1 MKQRFILLFLF
12 LMAVLI
18 LAGCQP
24 QAQGSQLTA
33 SLSELSGLVEL
44 KQAGQDAF
52 AQASADTVLAVNG
65 QVQTGDDGRVRL
77 DLSTGTIV
85 RVAPSSFFTLTAN
98 DPVEGGL
105 LTKIKLE
112 AGKIFVILNG
122 GQADVETP
130 SGVAS
135 VRGSY
140 MKVEVDPITKV
151 IKITCLEGQCSAS
164 NPAGSVNFT
173 NGQSVILNPPNN
185 EGNWQPPTVGQMTP
199 EEFLEW
205 LNENPEAQQVY
216 EQVIAELTEE
226 ATEAPT
232 EEPAETPTATP
243 TTAVESALPP
253 AGASNAC
260 SVPQEPSDGSVLGK
274 IGQVQFN
281 WTEQPGAQTYIL
293 TFLNADGSRARVET
307 SSNSASLFIE
317 VLPAGGEYTWFVTAL
332 GADGTEICSSASI
345 TFSKPK
351 ADPTQKPTPEDKP
364 ERPTEAPTELTCPCD
379 PYDYLCWDANPICY
393 GSE

>member
-1 MKQRFILLFLF
+1 MKQKSIILFLF
-12 LMAVLI
+12 LAVVI
-18 LAGCQP
+18 ALAGCQP
-24 QAQGSQLTA
+24 QSQGSELTA

-44 KQAGQDAF
+44 KQAGENAF
-52 AQASADTVLAVNG
+52 VQASADTVLAVNG

-98 DPVEGGL
+98 EPVEGGL

-140 MKVEVDPITKV
+140 MKVEVDPVTKV

-185 EGNWQPPTVGQMTP
+185 EGNWNPP

-226 ATEAPT
+226 PTEVPT
-232 EEPAETPTATP
+232 EEPTATP
-243 TTAVESALPP
+243 TTAVEQALPP

-260 SVPQEPSDGSVLGK
+260 SVPQEPTDGSVLGK

-307 SSNSASLFIE
+307 TSNSASLFIE

-364 ERPTEAPTELTCPCD
+364 EPPTEAPTEPSCSEADLCD
-379 PYDYLCWDANPICY
+379 TENEACFDYDYWQTYCS
-393 GSE
+393 GS